1 MSTTSASPRTAS
13 GSRTISSNRFTRPLR
28 WNQASR
34 EIGRGI
40 RIGSLGRPGFVP
52 DRPFLLSYAP
62 PYEKRLKILSKRNPS
77 SCEWRRCAAPFLLKK
92 HAGKENCFSV
102 LKPAAVSDK
111 IDRTSLNR
119 GARCLDAKQRLSAF
133 KAEIVKKGTIPGTGF
148 FMAFCAD
155 SVSCGDQYETAL
167 CGRRARHVRGGCG
180 YLNVS

>member
-1 MSTTSASPRTAS
+1 MQKAVWIFRNDIAGTPIIKNIRAPIAGEIQAAQSRRIPRRAHSPS
-13 GSRTISSNRFTRPLR
+13 G
-28 WNQASR
+28 
-34 EIGRGI
+34 G
-40 RIGSLGRPGFVP
+40 
-52 DRPFLLSYAP
+52 
-62 PYEKRLKILSKRNPS
+62 
-77 SCEWRRCAAPFLLKK
+77 WRRCAAPFLLKK
-92 HAGKENCFSV
+92 RAGKENCFSV

-133 KAEIVKKGTIPGTGF
+133 KAEIVKRGTILGTGS